1 MKKWK
6 TGMAAIWMGGCILLG
21 GCSRFDASVYTQAVL
36 DMSYKNQTERYIEMT
51 ETTKQ
56 DAERIFQNNLD
67 ATMEAF
73 KSEKLSEELEAQ
85 YRDLFENIIRQVKYT
100 VGEAQ
105 KEKDGSY
112 KIKVAVEPVTLFDD
126 TYETFQTRAE
136 EYARGV
142 TDAVMNGAVM
152 PTEEEIQE
160 QVYKLYYEILQTEL
174 ENGMKYGKSE
184 TVELHIEK
192 TEEGAYR
199 IRKEDLKNLDGKLI
213 SRKMLEREMGEEK
226 GEELS

>member
-1 MKKWK
+1 MKKRK
-6 TGMAAIWMGGCILLG
+6 TEMAAICLGVCILLG

-36 DMSYKNQTERYIEMT
+36 DTSYKNQTERYIEMT
-51 ETTKQ
+51 GTTEQ
-56 DAERIFQNNLD
+56 DAEMIFRNNLD

-73 KSEKLSEELEAQ
+73 KSEKLSEELEEQ
-85 YRDLFENIIRQVKYT
+85 YRDLFENVIRQVKYR

-112 KIKVAVEPVTLFDD
+112 KIKVSVEPVTLFDD
-126 TYETFQTRAE
+126 TYETFQMKAE

-142 TDAVMNGAVM
+142 TDSVMNGAMM
-152 PTEEEIQE
+152 PTDEEIQE
-160 QVYKLYYEILQTEL
+160 QVYKLYYEILKAEL
-174 ENGMKYGKSE
+174 EAGMKYGKRE

-192 TEEGAYR
+192 TEKGNYM

-213 SRKMLEREMGEEK
+213 SRKMLEKETEGEKE
-226 GEELS
+226 EELS